1 MVRWGCCSRVASC
14 VPIFKPLQL
23 PTLTAPVPLVNIAIY
38 SRFLKKE
45 HTTFVQLLINALAKR
60 EAQVFLYEEY
70 YKSFDQRI
78 DLPAKFY
85 TFQDHESFRQQS
97 IDVVISL
104 GGDGTIL
111 DLVTI
116 VRDTGTPIMGINL
129 GRLGFLAMIE
139 KNRLDQAIDALY
151 NDSFTTDQ
159 RSVLYLESWPPLFG
173 NDNFALND
181 FTILKRDTSSM
192 VIIHAYV
199 NGEFLNS
206 YWADGIIVATP
217 TGSTGYS
224 LSCGGPIIFP
234 RSGNFIITPVAPH
247 NLNVRPIV
255 LSDTAVIS
263 FEVEGRAKNF
273 LCTLDSRYETITT
286 DFQLAVRRADF
297 SINLLRFTD
306 RNFLYMIREK
316 LKWGIDSR
324 NY

>member
-1 MVRWGCCSRVASC
+1 L
-14 VPIFKPLQL
+14 K
-23 PTLTAPVPLVNIAIY
+23 IAIY
-38 SRFLKKE
+38 SRFLKKD
-45 HTTFVQLLINALAKR
+45 HIPFVQILFDILAQR
-60 EAQVFLYEEY
+60 DAELFIFEEY
-70 YKSFDQRI
+70 YKSFDDQLKIQQKIELFKEHEDFKSQNI
-78 DLPAKFY
+78 DFM
-85 TFQDHESFRQQS
+85 
-97 IDVVISL
+97 ISL

-111 DLVTI
+111 DIVTI
-116 VRDTGTPIMGINL
+116 VRDTAVPIMGINL

-139 KNRLDQAIDALY
+139 KNRIEQALDAIY
-151 NDSFTTDQ
+151 SDSYTLDQ
-159 RSVLYLESWPPLFG
+159 RSILYLESNPSIFG
-173 NDNFALND
+173 DKNFALND

-192 VIIHAYV
+192 VIIHTYV

-234 RSGNFIITPVAPH
+234 KSDNFIITPVAPH

-255 LSDTAVIS
+255 LSDNAVIS

-273 LCTLDSRYETITT
+273 LCTLDSRYETIDTH
-286 DFQLAVRRADF
+286 FQLAVRKADF
-297 SINLLRFTD
+297 QINLVRFTD

>member
-1 MVRWGCCSRVASC
+1 M
-14 VPIFKPLQL
+14 K
-23 PTLTAPVPLVNIAIY
+23 IAIY
-38 SRFLKKE
+38 SRFLKKD
-45 HTTFVQLLINALAKR
+45 HISFVQILFDILAQR
-60 EAQVFLYEEY
+60 DAELFIFEDY
-70 YKSFDQRI
+70 YKSFDDQLKIQR
-78 DLPAKFY
+78 KFEL
-85 TFQDHESFRQQS
+85 FKDHEDFKSQN
-97 IDVVISL
+97 IDFMISL

-111 DLVTI
+111 DIVTI
-116 VRDTGTPIMGINL
+116 VRDSGVPIMGINL

-139 KNRLDQAIDALY
+139 KNRIEQALDAIY
-151 NDSFTTDQ
+151 SDSYTLDQ
-159 RSVLYLESWPPLFG
+159 RSILYLESNPSIFG
-173 NDNFALND
+173 DKNFALND

-192 VIIHAYV
+192 VIIHTYV

-234 RSGNFIITPVAPH
+234 KSGNFIITPVAPH

-255 LSDTAVIS
+255 LSDNAVIS

-273 LCTLDSRYETITT
+273 LCTLDSRYETIDTH
-286 DFQLAVRRADF
+286 FQLAVRKADF
-297 SINLLRFTD
+297 QVNLVRFTD